1 MDLFCL
7 FGLKISKNHQK
18 MIFLDFLGDVKMNKC
33 FNLDLVL
40 LKLNDQE
47 LTKFY
52 KKVRDVGLV
61 KPENSYLIWLN
72 EEIGRLK
79 NYQSERDLYK
89 LENTNLFSYYCFLVS
104 SKYALFEVPF

>member
-1 MDLFCL
+1 
-7 FGLKISKNHQK
+7 
-18 MIFLDFLGDVKMNKC
+18 MNKC
-33 FNLDLVL
+33 CDLDLVL

-52 KKVRDVGLV
+52 KKVRDVRLV

-79 NYQSERDLYK
+79 NYCGSERNLYK